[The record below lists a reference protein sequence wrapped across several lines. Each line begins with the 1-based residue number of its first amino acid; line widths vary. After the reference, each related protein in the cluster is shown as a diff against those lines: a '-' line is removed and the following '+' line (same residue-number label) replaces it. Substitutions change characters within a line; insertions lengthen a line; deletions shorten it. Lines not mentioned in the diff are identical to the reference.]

1 MTVSTSLI
9 TVFGATGNQGGA
21 VVRSLLQ
28 NPSFTVRALTRNPS
42 SAASQTLAAQGAEI
56 YQADGFSSESMLKAF
71 SGSWGVFVN
80 INSDDQAFKPDGPTE
95 FDMGKIIVDAAARAG
110 VRHFIFSSGPDC
122 ETLTKGKVKMNA
134 ADMKYKIE
142 KYARSIG
149 QFETVSFICAAWF
162 FENFLSNDI
171 AAVFGGF
178 PHMPDGEGYLTF
190 VAPKW
195 GGDEDVPFIS
205 MTDDF
210 GDIVQGMFLDPA
222 QWNGR
227 VVHGCS
233 DICSFEDLVST
244 FERLSG
250 RRSRFQPLSSWE
262 AFNTHGI
269 PALDDTKAMFGFTQ
283 NNQGRYFGPEPSETE
298 TASKLKQTT
307 AAALGRPKE
316 EQKLTSV
323 EEWFRKHF
331 QFQ

>member
-1 MTVSTSLI
+1 MTVSTPLI

-28 NPSFTVRALTRNPS
+28 NPSFKVRALTRNPS
-42 SAASQTLAAQGAEI
+42 SAVSQTLASQGAEI
-56 YQADGFSSESMLKAF
+56 HEANGFSSESMIKAF
-71 SGSWGVFVN
+71 SGAWGVFVN
-80 INSDDQAFKPDGPTE
+80 INSDDEAFKPDGPTE
-95 FDMGKIIVDAAARAG
+95 FDMGKTIVDAAARAG

-122 ETLTKGKVKMNA
+122 LSLTKGKVKMNA

-142 KYARSIG
+142 KYARNIG

-162 FENFLSNDI
+162 FENFLSKDI

-178 PHMPDGEGYLTF
+178 PHIPDAEGYLTF

-195 GGDEDVPFIS
+195 GGNEDVPFIS

-210 GDIVQGMFLDPA
+210 GDIVQGMFLDPV

-227 VVHGCS
+227 VIHGCS
-233 DICSFEDLVST
+233 DICSFEDLVSS
-244 FERLSG
+244 FEKLSG
-250 RRSRFQPLSSWE
+250 RKSRFQPLPCWE

-283 NNQGRYFGPEPSETE
+283 INQGWYFGPEPSEKK

-307 AAALGRPKE
+307 AAALGRPNE
-316 EQKLTSV
+316 EQKLMSV
-323 EEWFRKHF
+323 EDWFRKNF
-331 QFQ
+331 PF